1 VAKGG
6 KRAGSGRKRKPTDLK
21 VLEGGFR
28 KDRHGDEP
36 RVTGAFPQAPPH
48 LSDGERGL
56 WETFPKPT
64 WIVETDVVAVNAA
77 VSIFER
83 ILRNQRAQQTTP
95 DAGNPLAFKYT
106 PSADGE
112 PNLEPK
118 ENPLITQELKLWG
131 RLMSILASLGLT
143 PADRAKMAAPRVDGN
158 ADDKW
163 AGIL

>member
-1 VAKGG
+1 MAGN
-6 KRAGSGRKRKPTDLK
+6 KRSGRKRKPTELK
-21 VLEGGFR
+21 VLEGTFR

-36 RVTGAFPQAPPH
+36 RVTGAFPVAPAH
-48 LSDGERGL
+48 LSEAERHL
-56 WETFPKPT
+56 WETFPRVP
-64 WIVETDVVAVNAA
+64 WIVESDTLAVNAA

-83 ILRNQRAQQTTP
+83 ILRNQTAQRATA
-95 DAGNPLAFKYT
+95 DAGNPLAFKFT

-131 RLMSILASLGLT
+131 RLMSVLASCGLT
-143 PADRAKMAAPRVDGN
+143 PADRAKMTAPRVDGN
-158 ADDKW
+158 SDDKW

>member
-1 VAKGG
+1 MPGN
-6 KRAGSGRKRKPTDLK
+6 KRSGRKRKPTELK
-21 VLEGGFR
+21 VLEGSFR

-36 RVTGAFPQAPPH
+36 RVTGVFPPAPAH
-48 LSDGERGL
+48 LSEAERRL
-56 WETFPKPT
+56 WETLPRVP
-64 WIVETDVVAVNAA
+64 WIVESDTIAVNAA

-83 ILRNQRAQQTTP
+83 ILRNQTAQQATP
-95 DAGNPLAFKYT
+95 DAGNPLAFKLTY
-106 PSADGE
+106 DGDG
-112 PNLEPK
+112 NQNMEPK

-143 PADRAKMAAPRVDGN
+143 PADRAKMAAPRVDGT